1 MGCCVGSTCVQV
13 GGGSPQQ
20 VAGVSLLDIYL
31 HGLHVAL
38 ICTYII
44 YDIGIG
50 TIIFSKKMHYLW
62 KV

>member
-1 MGCCVGSTCVQV
+1 MV

-20 VAGVSLLDIYL
+20 VVGFSLLDIYL

-50 TIIFSKKMHYLW
+50 TIIFSKKNALSLES
-62 KV
+62 VNIVR